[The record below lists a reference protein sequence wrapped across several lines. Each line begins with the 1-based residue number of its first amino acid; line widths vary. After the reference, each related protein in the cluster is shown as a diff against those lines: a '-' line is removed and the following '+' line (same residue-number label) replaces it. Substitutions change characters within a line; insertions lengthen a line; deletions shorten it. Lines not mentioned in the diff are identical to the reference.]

1 MNDCINLY
9 SLLNLKN
16 LFILCVQFGSKE
28 MFIPSPSVSRDN
40 DTALPYWCESGG
52 VIRTYQ
58 VYYQLYLLK
67 LKKLVNS
74 NNNRSKSEVS
84 FSSRMSSVSDWLLN
98 IFCLKLILNLKIWI
112 ILTQFYINFSRQEH
126 QIELL

>member
-1 MNDCINLY
+1 M
-9 SLLNLKN
+9 N

-74 NNNRSKSEVS
+74 NNNRSKSEV
-84 FSSRMSSVSDWLLN
+84 FSLL
-98 IFCLKLILNLKIWI
+98 
-112 ILTQFYINFSRQEH
+112 
-126 QIELL
+126 